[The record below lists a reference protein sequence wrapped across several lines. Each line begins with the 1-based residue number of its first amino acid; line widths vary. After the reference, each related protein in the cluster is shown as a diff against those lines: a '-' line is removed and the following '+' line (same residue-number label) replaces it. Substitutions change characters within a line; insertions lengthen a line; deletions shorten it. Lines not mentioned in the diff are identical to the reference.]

1 MEYGDDPSDACS
13 FVACMAMLHQEAITM
28 EQYMKEYYT
37 LDLQLLNRG
46 KLKLIRPEM
55 FRFARRLIFKVCEF
69 DATDIKKQ
77 GNESAAIAFEQL
89 NVDTVL
95 LDLFLE
101 GAKDLLDN
109 GEEVLG
115 ADSQEGRRLDISEH
129 TRLAIFRSILSKTF
143 HALVGRSTQKLI
155 KEWTARK
162 LGAARFRTE
171 LKVKSS
177 KVKKKKKQQQQ
188 QQPVVTPKASS

>member
-1 MEYGDDPSDACS
+1 M
-13 FVACMAMLHQEAITM
+13 
-28 EQYMKEYYT
+28 
-37 LDLQLLNRG
+37 LNRG

-55 FRFARRLIFKVCEF
+55 FRFAQRLIYKVCEF
-69 DATDIKKQ
+69 DATDIKKL

-89 NVDTVL
+89 NADTVL

-101 GAKDLLDN
+101 GATDLLGD
-109 GEEVLG
+109 GGDFG
-115 ADSQEGRRLDISEH
+115 ADHSQEGRRLDISEH
-129 TRLAIFRSILSKTF
+129 TKLAIFRSILSKTF

-171 LKVKSS
+171 LKVKNS
-177 KVKKKKKQQQQ
+177 KAKKKTKQQ